1 MTPPSLASGVDS
13 HWRQKTGGPKSSTR
27 GIARGG
33 GEGGGNGAGMIKLP
47 LPHFTPRCYLRLEDA
62 FFGWLPIDMGARKV
76 AACSYLFVHK
86 RC

>member
-1 MTPPSLASGVDS
+1 
-13 HWRQKTGGPKSSTR
+13 
-27 GIARGG
+27 
-33 GEGGGNGAGMIKLP
+33 MIKLP

-62 FFGWLPIDMGARKV
+62 FFGWLPIDMGARKL